1 MRLASVGGRAQL
13 VRPAADADESIGG
26 RFDLAPT
33 ATVTDIAVASQQRF
47 GPSMEALL
55 ADWDEFVAW
64 ASTAGDLAATG
75 TYSAQET
82 GPVVARPSQVFAV
95 GLNYRAHAL
104 ESGAALP
111 DVPLVFTKFPSCV
124 APAFGSVAAFTPAV
138 DWEIEVAV
146 VVGRGGF
153 RIPRDRAWEHLAGVT
168 AAQDYSARDTQ
179 FASKSNPQFSLGKSY
194 PGFLPLGPVLVTPD
208 EYADPDAIGLSCAV
222 NGAVRQSSSTSDLIF
237 SVPEC
242 VEYISG
248 ICELR
253 PGDVILTGTPAGVGM
268 GFSPPVYLSPGDEV
282 VSRVDL
288 VGEMRQR
295 CVEAPADDLPA

>member
-33 ATVTDIAVASQQRF
+33 ATVTDVAVASQQRF

-64 ASTAGDLAATG
+64 ASTAGDRAATG

>member
-1 MRLASVGGRAQL
+1 MRLATVGGRAQL
-13 VRPAADADESIGG
+13 VRPAAASDESIGG

-33 ATVTDIAVASQQRF
+33 ATTTDIATASDHRF

-55 ADWDEFVAW
+55 AEWDAFTSW
-64 ASTAGDLAATG
+64 AAAAGDIPSSG
-75 TYSAQET
+75 TYNAQSAD
-82 GPVVARPSQVFAV
+82 PVVRHPTQVFAV
-95 GLNYRAHAL
+95 GLNYRAHAA

-111 DVPLVFTKFPSCV
+111 EVPLVFTKFPSCI
-124 APAFGSVAAFTPAV
+124 APPFGSVGVFTPAV
-138 DWEIEVAV
+138 DWEVEVAV

-153 RIPRDRAWEHLAGVT
+153 RIPRDQAWDHLAGVT

-179 FASKSNPQFSLGKSY
+179 FASKSNPQFNLGKSY

-208 EYADPDAIGLSCAV
+208 EFDDPNAIGLSCTV
-222 NGAVRQSSSTSDLIF
+222 NGVLRQSSSTSDLIF

-268 GFSPPVYLSPGDEV
+268 GFSPPIYLSPGDEV
-282 VSRVDL
+282 VTRVDL

-295 CVEAPADDLPA
+295 CVEAPA